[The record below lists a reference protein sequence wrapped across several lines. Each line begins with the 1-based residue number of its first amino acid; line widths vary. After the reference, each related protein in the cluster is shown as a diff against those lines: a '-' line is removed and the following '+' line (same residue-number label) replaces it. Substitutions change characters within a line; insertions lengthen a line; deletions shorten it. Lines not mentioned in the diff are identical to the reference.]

1 MMSEPK
7 RLHPIASVINTGKRL
22 KSLFIPLAAIF
33 FSGGREGKESLF
45 ITLGIAF
52 VVVIFTFISG
62 LISWLKYTYRFENNE
77 LRIEYGI
84 FIRKKRYIPFERIQ
98 SIDLTEGILQ
108 QLFGLVKVQ
117 IETAGSS
124 GDEEAEAVLS
134 AINKAEAK
142 LIQEYVAAAKT
153 GDSEVANHQVAKP
166 IFKITTPELLLLS
179 LTSGGIGVVISALFA
194 LLSQFDDFIPF
205 KKIFGGLEDWAVHNL
220 ILIAIMV
227 FVGFFL
233 AWLIALVM
241 TMLKYANFTV
251 VKTKKDF
258 VISQGL
264 LEKKQI
270 TIPLNRIQA
279 IRISENPIRQLL
291 GYGTVYVESAGGSI
305 ENKDGANVI
314 LLPIMKVRELSAII
328 GPYLPEFHFTTSFT
342 PVPKRALRRYI
353 FRSWFI
359 PVPVAAAAIFFFKIW
374 GLFSLLLIGLFTFWA
389 ILKYQTAGWSLDGQ
403 QLTLRF
409 QTTNRTTVFMKK
421 NKIQSLEIR
430 ESYFQRNKELGTIEA
445 YVKSGLGGA
454 GGTVVDMEKSEVEK
468 IFGWYSKEQKN
479 REAARG

>member
-1 MMSEPK
+1 MSEPK
-7 RLHPIASVINTGKRL
+7 RLHPIASVINTVKRL
-22 KSLFIPLAAIF
+22 RNMLIPFAAIL
-33 FSGGREGKESLF
+33 FSGGREGRESLM
-45 ITLGIAF
+45 ISLIVAF
-52 VVVIFTFISG
+52 VVILITFISG
-62 LISWLKYTYRFENNE
+62 LLSWLRYTYKLENDE
-77 LRIEYGI
+77 IRIEYGI
-84 FIRKKRYIPFERIQ
+84 FTRKKRYIPFERIQ

-134 AINKAEAK
+134 AITKAEAK

-153 GDSEVANHQVAKP
+153 GGSETASQQVAKL

-205 KKIFGGLEDWAVHNL
+205 KKIFGGYEDWAVHNL
-220 ILIAIMV
+220 FLIASLV
-227 FVGFFL
+227 FAGFFL

-241 TMLKYANFTV
+241 TMLKYAHFTV
-251 VKTKKDF
+251 VQTEKDL

-264 LEKKQI
+264 VEKKQI

-314 LLPIMKVRELSAII
+314 LLPIMKVKELSALI
-328 GPYLPEFHFTTSFT
+328 GPYLPEYHFTASFT

-353 FRSWFI
+353 VRSWFI
-359 PVPVAAAAIFFFKIW
+359 PVPIAAAAIFFFKIW
-374 GLFSLLLIGLFTFWA
+374 GLFSLLLIGIFTFWA
-389 ILKYQTAGWSLDGQ
+389 ILKYKTAGWSLDGQ

-421 NKIQSLEIR
+421 DKIQSLEIR